1 MSEAGNGPLGTTLF
15 YDRSNPMTEDT
26 SGRRVDWRA
35 SNLRGTQLAG
45 LNLEHADMRGA
56 DLREVNFTG
65 SNLRYADLR
74 GANVSGANFQQA
86 TLYGAKLQGVEAFQT
101 DFRNCDMR
109 QCNFGGAYL
118 DGALML
124 QTRLEPQQ
132 EAQALV
138 EERSQVDFGKD
149 WHQRVADRREKT
161 ASVDK
166 GQSEQE
172 RGQSEDKQ
180 HHGRDGSR

>member
-1 MSEAGNGPLGTTLF
+1 MN
-15 YDRSNPMTEDT
+15 EDT
-26 SGRRVDWRA
+26 LGRRVDWRA
-35 SNLRGTQLAG
+35 ANLRGTQLAG

-74 GANVSGANFQQA
+74 GANVSGANFQQS

-118 DGALML
+118 DGAMML
-124 QTRLEPQQ
+124 QARLEPQQ
-132 EAQALV
+132 EAQALA
-138 EERSQVDFGKD
+138 EKGSAVDFGSD

-161 ASVDK
+161 VSENK
-166 GQSEQE
+166 GQGEQA
-172 RGQSEDKQ
+172 RGQSEKDQ
-180 HHGRDGSR
+180 HQGAKRRP